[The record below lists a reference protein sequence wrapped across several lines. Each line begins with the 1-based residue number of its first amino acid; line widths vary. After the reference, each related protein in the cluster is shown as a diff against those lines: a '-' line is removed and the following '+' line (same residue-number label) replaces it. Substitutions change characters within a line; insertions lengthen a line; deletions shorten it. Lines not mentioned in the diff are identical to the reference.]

1 MEAIIFYILSAKMTV
16 GSILSLSLFLSM
28 ECPQLW
34 SLGKAIFHIS
44 MDMETQGIAIT
55 SRAIM
60 GIMVDTT
67 ATTIDE

>member
-1 MEAIIFYILSAKMTV
+1 
-16 GSILSLSLFLSM
+16 M

-67 ATTIDE
+67 ATTIDEWTNQSIWLLMLFL